1 MNREQKDNVIS
12 AGEIHMLSQIGQDFS
27 SSLDLENVIDKIM
40 SRVKEVLQCEASSV
54 ILFDE
59 ARDSLVFYAA
69 SGTGAKEIEGL
80 TIPKGKGLAGW
91 VFEHQEP
98 VIVDEAEKDDRFYSA
113 IDKITHMKTGSLIC
127 VPVRKKDRKLGVLE
141 GINKINGSFS
151 QSDLDLLTAISQ
163 LAGISIEN
171 SMIHKNLEQKNDELA
186 RINKE
191 MEEFVHIVSHDLQT
205 PLASIEG
212 YVGLIKS
219 EMTSLLKT
227 NEDLNTYITR
237 IGQNC
242 KNMFNFIGH
251 LLSLIKINK
260 TTASIQ
266 EFDPK
271 AVLDEIHL
279 VLEGEIKNKNAEII
293 YDSSLR
299 SIRYDRS
306 LFYHILFNLVQ
317 NSLKY
322 SAKGRKP
329 VIRIET
335 EENERE
341 LHFIIRDNGTGISKD
356 DQEKIFNFYA
366 RGKNGVHTDGYGVG
380 LAFVKKVVEL
390 FDGKIWMET
399 EPKKGSTFY
408 FSLPR

>member
-1 MNREQKDNVIS
+1 MNRKQKDNVIS

-69 SGTGAKEIEGL
+69 SGAGAKEVEGL

-91 VFEHQEP
+91 VFDHQEP
-98 VIVDEAEKDDRFYSA
+98 VIVDEIEKDDRFYSA
-113 IDKITHMKTGSLIC
+113 IDKITHMKTRCLIC
-127 VPVRKKDRKLGVLE
+127 VPVIKKGRKLGVLE
-141 GINKINGSFS
+141 GINKINGAFS
-151 QSDLDLLTAISQ
+151 QEDLDLLTAISQ

-171 SMIHKNLEQKNDELA
+171 SMIHKNLEQKNNELA
-186 RINKE
+186 KINKE

-205 PLASIEG
+205 PLASIAG
-212 YVGLIKS
+212 YVGLIKN
-219 EMTSLLKT
+219 EMASLLET
-227 NEDLNTYITR
+227 NEDLNTYVAR
-237 IGQNC
+237 IGRNC
-242 KNMFNFIGH
+242 KTMFHFINH
-251 LLSLIKINK
+251 LLSVIKINK
-260 TTASIQ
+260 YKISIG
-266 EFDPK
+266 EFDPL

-279 VLEGEIKNKNAEII
+279 VLEEEIRNKNAKII

-306 LFYHILFNLVQ
+306 LFYQILFNLIQ

-322 SAKGRKP
+322 SAEGRKP

-341 LHFIIRDNGTGISKD
+341 LHFIIRDNGTGIAKE

-366 RGKNGVHTDGYGVG
+366 RGNNGLHTDRYGVG
-380 LAFVKKVVEL
+380 LVFVKKVVEL
-390 FDGKIWMET
+390 FDGKVWVET
-399 EPKKGSTFY
+399 EPDKGSTFY